1 MKTLVLSMISIAAT
15 VAAMT
20 ACTSESGNDPINEIE
35 KGSEINITANV
46 LKAEVETKAAVTGN
60 ALEGV
65 QILRKDAKTADAG
78 TTNWETTPIEV
89 DIVDASTNIFNSQK
103 QYYKPTGE
111 NAYFIGFYPKGS
123 VDDSGVVTFTSI
135 TGKEDV
141 LLSNELNAGAR
152 GSATSDLKLTF
163 SHKLALIKFTFKQG
177 TGYPADDQV
186 TSLTVKGAELPAT
199 MKLSDGTIAYTT
211 DKAATG
217 ISAFAG
223 GSYTISSSGSTTN
236 DADALMIEPGKDIT
250 LDITTSKGS
259 FTVSKVKI
267 NGSDSEKTVEGKQY
281 NISITFNA
289 KEASANATINPW
301 GDPISGEGTTE

>member
-60 ALEGV
+60 ALTGV
-65 QILRKDAKTADAG
+65 QILRKDAQPAEVG
-78 TTNWETTPIEV
+78 TTNWGTTPIEV
-89 DIVDASTNIFNSQK
+89 DIVNTSSNIFDTQK

-111 NAYFIGFYPKGS
+111 NAYFIGFYPKGT
-123 VDDSGVVTFTSI
+123 VDALGVVTFTNI

-152 GSATSDLKLTF
+152 GSVAASPELTF
-163 SHKLALIKFTFKQG
+163 KHKLALIKFTFKQG
-177 TGYPADDQV
+177 ANYPADDQV

-199 MKLSDGTIAYTT
+199 MKLSDGSITYTA
-211 DKAATG
+211 DKKTAG
-217 ISAFAG
+217 ISAFTG
-223 GSYTISSSGSTTN
+223 GTYVITTSGSTTN

-250 LDITTSKGS
+250 LDITTNNGS

-267 NGSDSEKTVEGKQY
+267 NSSDSEKTDEGKQY
-281 NISITFNA
+281 NITITFNA

-301 GDPISGEGTTE
+301 DAEIAGEGTTE